1 MRTIRT
7 KVYKFEELNKSAQ
20 QTAISNYLATNYENI
35 ELWNFAEECAEYA
48 KEQGFNNAKVRYSLS
63 YSQGDGLSF
72 DADLDLPRLIKECKP
87 NIKQSVLD
95 VILNNCYGCC
105 ESNPGKGFY
114 SYAHPTDVSFYID
127 TTSYN
132 EYNRL
137 TDYVNDIKI
146 YIQDKYMQV
155 CGTLE
160 ANGYAEIEYQ
170 DSEEY
175 AKERIIGNEYEF
187 TIDGNIF

>member
-7 KVYKFEELNKSAQ
+7 KVYSFNELSKSAQ

-35 ELWNFAEECAEYA
+35 ELWDFANECAEYA
-48 KEQGFNNAKVRYSLS
+48 EAKGFKNAKVRYSLS

-72 DADLDLPRLIKECKP
+72 DADIDVERFIREVWPEV
-87 NIKQSVLD
+87 KQSV
-95 VILNNCYGCC
+95 VNTILNNCYSSC
-105 ESNPGKGFY
+105 EANKGH
-114 SYAHPTDVSFYID
+114 YAYASRKDVEFYID
-127 TTSYN
+127 VNQDRNYYN
-132 EYNRL
+132 L
-137 TDYVNDIKI
+137 NDFVDTVKN
-146 YIQDKYMQV
+146 YIQDCYMEV

-175 AKERIIGNEYEF
+175 AKDAIVGNEYEF
-187 TIDGNIF
+187 TIDGNRF